1 MEKNKLT
8 AYALNEL
15 NEIET
20 KEVEAY
26 LALHPEEKMEVEQI
40 KMVSQI
46 LKSELATDYKIAP
59 PPFKEANQKVSLLS
73 FWRSKK
79 MIAAMSFSIIGI
91 TSYLLLTEV
100 QKNTQMNELKLIPN
114 PNLMAEQVAIPVEQE
129 KPTKMA
135 LNKDSVNVAQE
146 MAVDM
151 DMPAANSTSGATSA
165 VPSVTMADSSMP
177 EQSRANSFAAG
188 SLAAKRKS
196 VGAYDKMGGMAGG
209 GTLGS
214 GSTVAMSPPMYE
226 GGFPGSSEEQYESVS
241 ENGFIEVAKEPL
253 STFSIDVDTASYSN
267 ARRFLSYGQLPPRD
281 SIRTEEFVNYFDY
294 DYAAPTSAH
303 PISINMEAV
312 TSPWDKEKVLVKV
325 GLKAKEISQNQRP
338 KSNLVFLIDV
348 SGSMSDENKLP
359 LVKSAMR
366 TLTSQMSEQDKISIV
381 VYAGQS
387 GVVLDSTSASNKDK
401 IVQAINNLST
411 GGGTN
416 GEGGI
421 RKAYEIAQKNFIK
434 DGNNRVLLATDGD
447 FNVGTTSSDELL
459 KIINDKS
466 ENGIFLTVLGFG
478 MGNYKDAF
486 LEKISN
492 KGQGNYFYIDNEKE
506 ANKVFITQLA
516 GTLYTLAK
524 DVKIQIEF
532 NPNVV
537 SSYRLVGYE
546 NRKLNKEDFS
556 NDKIDAGELGAGH
569 SVTALYELVM
579 KGKEG
584 SNNSP
589 EPLKYQKL
597 EEKKEKIKV
606 SPELTAEI
614 LTAKF
619 RYKKPKNTSSEYFDQ
634 ALKNEVKS
642 IENATCSTKFATS
655 VASFAQWLKKSEHV
669 QGFDSGKIL
678 KLTEGCLSTN
688 DRKDSFKEEYVVLV
702 KKASQLQK

>member
-15 NEIET
+15 SETET
-20 KEVEAY
+20 KEVENY
-26 LALHPEEKMEVEQI
+26 LSTHPEEKMEVEQI
-40 KMVSQI
+40 KMLSQI
-46 LKSELATDYKIAP
+46 LRTELAADYKIEP
-59 PPFKEANQKVSLLS
+59 PPFKMEEPKVNKLTALWKSRSFVAALSFSLIGIISYSLLNKINEAEKLT
-73 FWRSKK
+73 SK
-79 MIAAMSFSIIGI
+79 
-91 TSYLLLTEV
+91 TSV
-100 QKNTQMNELKLIPN
+100 VSN
-114 PNLMAEQVAIPVEQE
+114 PAPHSPEAEQVAANQPQPQTQSVTAKDFADTPAMMDSSNLPMPNGSLRGFGTKGKSASLSGAGSAGYLGGENSRMLA
-129 KPTKMA
+129 KKMA
-135 LNKDSVNVAQE
+135 
-146 MAVDM
+146 
-151 DMPAANSTSGATSA
+151 
-165 VPSVTMADSSMP
+165 PSV
-177 EQSRANSFAAG
+177 
-188 SLAAKRKS
+188 
-196 VGAYDKMGGMAGG
+196 
-209 GTLGS
+209 
-214 GSTVAMSPPMYE
+214 AMEE
-226 GGFPGSSEEQYESVS
+226 GYHPGFGEASQEQYESMA
-241 ENGFIEVAKEPL
+241 ENGYILVSKEPL

-267 ARRFLSYGQLPPRD
+267 ARRFLNYGQLPPAE
-281 SIRTEEFVNYFDY
+281 SIRSEEFINYFDY
-294 DYAAPTSAH
+294 DYAQPTSGH

-312 TSPWDKEKVLVKV
+312 TSPWDKEKVLVRV
-325 GLKAKEISQNQRP
+325 GLKAKEISPSQRP
-338 KSNLVFLIDV
+338 RSNLVFLIDV
-348 SGSMSDENKLP
+348 SGSMADENKLP

-366 TLTSQMSEQDKISIV
+366 TLSSQMTENDRISIV

-387 GVVLDSTSASNKDK
+387 GVILDSASAGNKDK
-401 IVQAINNLST
+401 IMEAINNLST

-421 RKAYEIAQKNFIK
+421 RKAYEIAQKNFVK

-447 FNVGTTSSDELL
+447 FNVGVTSSDELL
-459 KIINDKS
+459 KIINEKS

-532 NPNVV
+532 NPHVV

-546 NRKLNKEDFS
+546 NRMLNKEDFN

-584 SNNSP
+584 ASDSQI
-589 EPLKYQKL
+589 PLKYQKL
-597 EEKKEKIKV
+597 ETKKETEKV

-634 ALKNEVKS
+634 VLKNNVKS
-642 IENATCSTKFATS
+642 FSEASCSTKFASS
-655 VASFAQWLKKSEHV
+655 VASFSQWLRKSEYV
-669 QGFDSGKIL
+669 KGMDSSKIM
-678 KLTEGCLSTN
+678 KMSEGCLSTN
-688 DRKDSFKEEYVVLV
+688 DRKDAFKEEFVELV
-702 KKASQLQK
+702 KKAGGLRN